1 MLESIGIHLTIAGGA
16 PHGRNCR
23 TEDEDGNIYDQGE
36 VWEIVS
42 VLEVKVTGTN
52 WSIDYGDGHPVVK
65 PLRGTTLSF
74 VSGNQIPPSA
84 SRQTLRSVRY
94 LILSEIEWLTPA
106 TSSLNCLT
114 PGRCW
119 HPFPPAGW

>member
-1 MLESIGIHLTIAGGA
+1 MLESIGIHLTIAGECYLI
-16 PHGRNCR
+16 GRTTR

-52 WSIDYGDGHPVVK
+52 WSIDYGDGHPVVN
-65 PLRGTTLSF
+65 PPGTTLSF

-94 LILSEIEWLTPA
+94 FRSCRR
-106 TSSLNCLT
+106 SS
-114 PGRCW
+114 G
-119 HPFPPAGW
+119 